1 MRIAVLAFDTRGG
14 VQPYVALSL
23 GLQQAG
29 HEVTMITTADFGDL
43 VTGHGVTFAATT
55 GDTEATVRA
64 MGGAA
69 ELSARERG
77 RFMREQMQAT
87 AGRTSAEVLAGARGS
102 DVVMAG
108 IGGSLTGRPV
118 AEKLGIPFLE
128 AHLQPLGPP
137 TAAFPG
143 PLLPQVPAWLG
154 GAGRKASHRITALAL
169 RSMLSA
175 GSRQIRAELGLPVR
189 PAPLSGTLPAVYGFS
204 PQVVPQPPEW
214 GPQRKITGYWS
225 LPAAPGWTP
234 PDALVDFLAAG
245 PPPVCIGFGS
255 MSSRDPE
262 RLSDLIL
269 QSVRRARVRAVLL
282 SGWGGLADQGGDD
295 VFVTTEVPHDWLF
308 PQMAAVVHHGGAG
321 TTGAALTAGVP
332 SVVVPFAVDQPFWA
346 SRVVA
351 LDVGPRPIPRKRLTS
366 ENLGAAL
373 RTATTD
379 DAMARRAADLGTR
392 IRAENGVATAVRHLE
407 SFPLSGV

>member
-1 MRIAVLAFDTRGG
+1 
-14 VQPYVALSL
+14 
-23 GLQQAG
+23 
-29 HEVTMITTADFGDL
+29 
-43 VTGHGVTFAATT
+43 
-55 GDTEATVRA
+55 
-64 MGGAA
+64 
-69 ELSARERG
+69 
-77 RFMREQMQAT
+77 
-87 AGRTSAEVLAGARGS
+87 
-102 DVVMAG
+102 
-108 IGGSLTGRPV
+108 
-118 AEKLGIPFLE
+118 
-128 AHLQPLGPP
+128 
-137 TAAFPG
+137 
-143 PLLPQVPAWLG
+143 
-154 GAGRKASHRITALAL
+154 
-169 RSMLSA
+169 
-175 GSRQIRAELGLPVR
+175 
-189 PAPLSGTLPAVYGFS
+189 
-204 PQVVPQPPEW
+204 
-214 GPQRKITGYWS
+214 
-225 LPAAPGWTP
+225 
-234 PDALVDFLAAG
+234 
-245 PPPVCIGFGS
+245 